1 MTDNI
6 PKRQHY
12 TPQFYLRQ
20 FATQRIS
27 EHYIWCYDKTNGNIF
42 NPSVKNIG
50 VENWFYDKKLQGECV
65 FERALSI
72 LEGHYSEIYRII
84 REKPISSLTREE
96 KQLFVELVYLQ
107 DTRTRKAR
115 DNMIKVKEEVINSE
129 DFQDWFQETF
139 PGMTIEEQLED
150 IKRNIQL
157 SEMFNIEIKDNKP
170 KFSETLDRIMEFDL
184 FLLINDI
191 RTTGAAFFTSDH
203 PNCHYSLS
211 EEIDMKILF
220 PITPELCL
228 MFTNDKGWETMH
240 PSHNTVINK
249 KFVQV
254 ANERTVEK
262 AYRFVFS
269 KTNDFRFV
277 ERVLEKKID

>member
-20 FATQRIS
+20 FATQRNN

-72 LEGHYSEIYRII
+72 LEGYYSKIYRII
-84 REKPISSLTREE
+84 REKPISSLTQEE
-96 KQLFVELVYLQ
+96 KQLFAELVYLQ

-115 DNMIKVKEEVINSE
+115 DNMIRVNEEAINSE
-129 DFQDWFQETF
+129 DFQDWFQESF
-139 PGMTIEEQLED
+139 PGMTIEEHLED

-170 KFSETLDRIMEFDL
+170 RLSETLDRIMEFDL

-191 RTTGAAFFTSDH
+191 RITGALFYTSDH
-203 PNCHYSLS
+203 PICHYSLS
-211 EEIDMKILF
+211 EEKDMKIIF
-220 PITPELCL
+220 PITPELSL

-240 PSHNTVINK
+240 PSHNAVINK

-254 ANERTVEK
+254 SNERMVEK
-262 AYRFVFS
+262 AYRFLFS
-269 KTNDFRFV
+269 KKNDFSFV
-277 ERVLEKKID
+277 KRILNE

>member
-6 PKRQHY
+6 TKRQHF

-20 FATQRIS
+20 FATPRNN

-50 VENWFYDKKLQGECV
+50 VENWFYDKKFHGECV
-65 FERALSI
+65 FEKALSI
-72 LEGHYSEIYRII
+72 LEGYYSEIYKII
-84 REKPISSLTREE
+84 QEKAISSLTQEE
-96 KQLFVELVYLQ
+96 KQLFVELVHMQ

-115 DNMIKVKEEVINSE
+115 DNMIRVNEEVINGE
-129 DFQDWFQETF
+129 DFQDWFQEAF
-139 PGMTIEEQLED
+139 PGVTIEDHLED

-191 RTTGAAFFTSDH
+191 RITRALFYTSDH
-203 PNCHYSLS
+203 PICHYSLS
-211 EEIDMKILF
+211 EEKDMKIIF

-240 PSHNTVINK
+240 PSHIVAINK
-249 KFVQV
+249 KFIRMV
-254 ANERTVEK
+254 NERTIMK
-262 AYRFVFS
+262 ANRFVFS
-269 KTNDFRFV
+269 KTNDFEYV
-277 ERVLEKKID
+277 ERVLNTRNE